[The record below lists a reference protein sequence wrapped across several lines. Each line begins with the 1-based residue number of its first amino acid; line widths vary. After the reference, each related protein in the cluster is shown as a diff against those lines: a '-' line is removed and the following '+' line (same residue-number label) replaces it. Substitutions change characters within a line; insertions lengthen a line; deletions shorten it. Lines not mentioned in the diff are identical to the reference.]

1 MKEVPFRT
9 KVGPRGR
16 ITIPVAVQRAAG
28 IQPGEEVILCAAG
41 DGSITIR
48 TRQAIIDGIRAG
60 IPATAPEDDSAAP
73 EA

>member
-1 MKEVPFRT
+1 MREAPFRT

-28 IQPGEEVILCAAG
+28 IQPGQEVILRAAG
-41 DGSITIR
+41 DGIITIE

-60 IPATAPEDDSAAP
+60 IPTATPEDDGVVP